1 MLDENFTPKI
11 SDIRV
16 NRHPKNH
23 PKATHDSCSEG
34 SCADEECGNV
44 IFQLGVL
51 MLELITGQSSDRQ
64 GNDLI
69 EWVQDSCIANSID
82 KMIDPDLGNNY
93 SSREL
98 QKVLA
103 VARLCIKTRY
113 EPPSFSITHVY
124 RYLQKKIDVAT

>member
-1 MLDENFTPKI
+1 MAFPRFIYGL
-11 SDIRV
+11 
-16 NRHPKNH
+16 KNGWV
-23 PKATHDSCSEG
+23 G

-64 GNDLI
+64 GEDLI
-69 EWVQDSCIANSID
+69 EWVQHSCIANSID

-103 VARLCIKTRY
+103 VARLCIKSRY
-113 EPPSFSITHVY
+113 EHPSFSITHVY

>member
-1 MLDENFTPKI
+1 MAIPLYSRFEKKWRI
-11 SDIRV
+11 
-16 NRHPKNH
+16 
-23 PKATHDSCSEG
+23 G

-124 RYLQKKIDVAT
+124 RYLQKKIDVAA